1 LGTLLSYIGW
11 RSMHDAAWL
20 RRRPSGSLLGMDII
34 AIGIG
39 GGIAVSGVA
48 AGNPRIALAGVPL
61 IALGLL
67 WRLIKRSVPPR

>member
-1 LGTLLSYIGW
+1 
-11 RSMHDAAWL
+11 
-20 RRRPSGSLLGMDII
+20 MDII